1 MRAAGRVIPAWAI
14 GAGSVAVMFGA
25 WLLAL
30 AAGLWD
36 QSVPL
41 AMLQRFYQMFPE

>member
-1 MRAAGRVIPAWAI
+1 MRAAGRALPVWAM
-14 GAGSVAVMFGA
+14 GAGSVAVMLGA

-41 AMLQRFYQMFPE
+41 PMLQRFYQMFQE